1 MKVSKEKIPLNDGS
15 FVYYVKI
22 LEFRDEVQWEV
33 MAKKVQELVN
43 DQKVRTKVFQGMT
56 YLRSFP

>member
-22 LEFRDEVQWEV
+22 LEFRDEHQWEI
-33 MAKKVQELVN
+33 MSKKVEQLVKE
-43 DQKVRTKVFQGMT
+43 QKGRTKVF
-56 YLRSFP
+56 

>member
-22 LEFRDEVQWEV
+22 LEFKDKVQWEV

-43 DQKVRTKVFQGMT
+43 DQKVRTKVF
-56 YLRSFP
+56 